1 MSWHLNALALLSR
14 QNVVSTVALIV
25 NILGSHEGSNSAIF
39 VILLQSLAILS
50 VVVAQIQQVVGS
62 TTLIF
67 LACIEMILFDLQGS
81 CFFLLLIFHVFKS
94 VDFSLVA
101 LLAQVSPPVLNVLIL
116 LLANSLVGNSK
127 VFVETLLLYQI
138 IQVSD

>member
-50 VVVAQIQQVVGS
+50 VVVAQIEQVVGS

-81 CFFLLLIFHVFKS
+81 RFFLLLIFHVF
-94 VDFSLVA
+94 
-101 LLAQVSPPVLNVLIL
+101 
-116 LLANSLVGNSK
+116 
-127 VFVETLLLYQI
+127 
-138 IQVSD
+138 